1 MEYFDTREVLR
12 KPVRWEH
19 LRTTN
24 GEYHGG
30 EVKAISRTVEK
41 CDSRHTQPKACG

>member
-1 MEYFDTREVLR
+1 VEYFDTREVLR

-24 GEYHGG
+24 GEYHG
-30 EVKAISRTVEK
+30 EVKTISRTLEK
-41 CDSRHTQPKACG
+41 CDSRHTQAKACG